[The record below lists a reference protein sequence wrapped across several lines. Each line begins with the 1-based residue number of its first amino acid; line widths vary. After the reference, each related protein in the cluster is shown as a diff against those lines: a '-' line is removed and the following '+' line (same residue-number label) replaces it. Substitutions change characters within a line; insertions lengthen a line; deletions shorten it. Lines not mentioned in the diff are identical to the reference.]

1 MSFPSQCFK
10 HYSLLCLRHLFDPKW
25 FYWKYR
31 NSFELICHTCSALPP
46 LGENVYLYLCICVL
60 ICCICVSVFV
70 VFVVVYVFAFGHL
83 SHMFRTASTQYTHLC
98 NCFVYFCLSIY
109 TLVSLYLLICHTCSH
124 SPHSGCKY
132 ANLQISHQ
140 IVKRSAAEL
149 SLFSLNFPP
158 LWQSNIQTDLNLVS
172 Q

>member
-1 MSFPSQCFK
+1 MVASDLHLQRKFLKPTSCESPIKPTCESQVFDKTHLVSSPSQCFK

-83 SHMFRTASTQYTHLC
+83 SHMFRTASTQYIHLC
-98 NCFVYFCLSIY
+98 NCFV
-109 TLVSLYLLICHTCSH
+109 
-124 SPHSGCKY
+124 
-132 ANLQISHQ
+132 
-140 IVKRSAAEL
+140 
-149 SLFSLNFPP
+149 
-158 LWQSNIQTDLNLVS
+158 
-172 Q
+172 

>member
-70 VFVVVYVFAFGHL
+70 VFVF
-83 SHMFRTASTQYTHLC
+83 
-98 NCFVYFCLSIY
+98 
-109 TLVSLYLLICHTCSH
+109 LYLLYLWLCMYLHLVICHTCSALPPLSIYICVIVLCNCFCVFLSIYLYFGVFVFAH
-124 SPHSGCKY
+124 
-132 ANLQISHQ
+132 LSH
-140 IVKRSAAEL
+140 
-149 SLFSLNFPP
+149 LFSLPT
-158 LWQSNIQTDLNLVS
+158 LWVQIC
-172 Q
+172 

>member
-1 MSFPSQCFK
+1 MNSFLLFQQCGGKWGHNGCIWSAFATKVLKTHKLWIPNKNPHVSFPSQCFK

-46 LGENVYLYLCICVL
+46 LWVKMCICIICICVL

-83 SHMFRTASTQYTHLC
+83 SHMFRTASTQYIHLC
-98 NCFVYFCLSIY
+98 NCFV
-109 TLVSLYLLICHTCSH
+109 
-124 SPHSGCKY
+124 
-132 ANLQISHQ
+132 
-140 IVKRSAAEL
+140 
-149 SLFSLNFPP
+149 
-158 LWQSNIQTDLNLVS
+158 
-172 Q
+172 